1 MSTSAPLSVSDA
13 DVAAWTKDEEK
24 FEKLVALGADERTP
38 EHERN
43 AACREA
49 CRMVADKKITG
60 WALNRERMIKRAFE
74 EIQKQADR
82 IRRRL

>member
-1 MSTSAPLSVSDA
+1 MSLGALSVSDA
-13 DVAAWTKDEEK
+13 DVAAWTKDEDR

-60 WALNRERMIKRAFE
+60 WAPARGRMLKRALE
-74 EIQKQADR
+74 EIKNQTDR
-82 IRRRL
+82 LRRRF